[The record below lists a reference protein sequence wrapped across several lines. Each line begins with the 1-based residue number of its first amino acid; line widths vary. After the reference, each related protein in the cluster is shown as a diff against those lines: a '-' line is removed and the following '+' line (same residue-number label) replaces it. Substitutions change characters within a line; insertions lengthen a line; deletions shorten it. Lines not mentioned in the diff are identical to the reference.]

1 MNPLWKKA
9 TSDAASA
16 EVLMAAGYTNGA
28 VNRAYYAMFNAAKVA
43 LAAIDP
49 KLAAVRTHASII
61 RRFGKHIV
69 EARGFDRSLG
79 RVFSQTEVARL
90 TADYEEESV
99 DATTARSILDE
110 AHRFLAAVEQFLAQ
124 IQK

>member
-9 TSDAASA
+9 RSDAASA

-28 VNRAYYAMFNAAKVA
+28 VNRAYYAMFNAAKVV

-49 KLAAVRTHASII
+49 KLARAKSHASII
-61 RRFGKHIV
+61 RRFGKHVV
-69 EARGFDRSLG
+69 EERGFDRSLG
-79 RVFSQTEVARL
+79 RMFSQSEVARL

-99 DATTARSILDE
+99 DEATARRILDE
-110 AHRFLAAVEQFLAQ
+110 AHRFLAAVEQLLARTP
-124 IQK
+124 K